1 MNDRTRLRLAFVLS
15 VALVSLAHAAEQVVL
30 ESNSAMYQAGRT
42 LDGQSEI
49 MLAAM
54 EFVVFA
60 TEDGRF
66 LRIAGPYMGPAT
78 GGDGAAGQPPSP
90 SNVRRAVAQLVG
102 ARPTEASGL
111 GGVRGDFNVD
121 GSVADTRADPWLV
134 HSALTGDQCVLR
146 GRAVALWR
154 EPSDAALT
162 AQVADVTV
170 NNDARVQW
178 PARETRAAWPLD
190 APPVDNRIYLVRPDS
205 GIRSVA
211 IRLHTLAPELADKD
225 LATVAWLAA
234 RGCTAQAR
242 MLLNP

>member
-1 MNDRTRLRLAFVLS
+1 MNVRHCPRSALLLAC
-15 VALVSLAHAAEQVVL
+15 ALAPGAHAAEQVVL

-42 LDGQSEI
+42 LDGESEI

-78 GGDGAAGQPPSP
+78 GGDRPGPPPSE

-102 ARPTEASGL
+102 ARPAEAGGL
-111 GGVRGDFNVD
+111 AGVRGDLD
-121 GSVADTRADPWLV
+121 DERDAADTRPDPWLI
-134 HSALTGDQCVLR
+134 HAERTGDQCVLR
-146 GRAVALWR
+146 GSAVAFWR
-154 EPSDAALT
+154 EQSDGALT
-162 AQVADVTV
+162 AELVDVT
-170 NNDARVQW
+170 DDRTASLHW
-178 PARETRAAWPLD
+178 PASEARAAWPFD
-190 APPVDNRIYLVRPDS
+190 SPPADNRVYLVRPAG

-211 IRLHTLAPELADKD
+211 IRLHALAHELADKD

-234 RGCTAQAR
+234 RGCTDQAR
-242 MLLNP
+242 ALLSL